1 MNAPILLLARCSG
14 TLNLESLN
22 MKRKKR
28 TETTIETHEVWILRR
43 SGRKSQ
49 ELCNTCPDYAEMLTP
64 EEIAKLR
71 NVSAR
76 TVYQWVE
83 AGHPHF
89 TELIDGRLLICLA
102 SLPAGE
108 I

>member
-1 MNAPILLLARCSG
+1 
-14 TLNLESLN
+14 

-43 SGRKSQ
+43 SGRKSPS
-49 ELCNTCPDYAEMLTP
+49 LCDTCADYAGMLTP
-64 EEIAKLR
+64 EEVARLR
-71 NVSAR
+71 NVSTR

-89 TELIDGRLLICLA
+89 TELPDGRLLICLA
-102 SLPAGE
+102 SLPAEE